1 MFVHCVCNSDSL
13 FTCCLS
19 DINYC
24 ALDLEECPAHS
35 RCSRHAPANYSCV
48 CEAPYSLNTDKDN
61 NNNNAI
67 CIRQKPDLSI
77 ATDLIHIIISVDH
90 EHFPGLLGVVNSAL
104 SHASQPERLK
114 FHVVLSDV
122 EKSILLS
129 YLGCYGYKDHPQL
142 EVTKLNTDWLKGRIK
157 VYTDAGTVGNLASLA
172 NFGRFLFH
180 EHFPELSRAVYLD
193 ADTAVLGDIGEFW
206 ERLLSTDQLLLA
218 VPRSLSIL
226 LSRSATKKN

>member
-1 MFVHCVCNSDSL
+1 MD
-13 FTCCLS
+13 
-19 DINYC
+19 
-24 ALDLEECPAHS
+24 P
-35 RCSRHAPANYSCV
+35 
-48 CEAPYSLNTDKDN
+48 
-61 NNNNAI
+61 
-67 CIRQKPDLSI
+67 
-77 ATDLIHIIISVDH
+77 IHIIISVDN

-104 SHASQPERLK
+104 SHTSQPERLK
-114 FHVVLSDV
+114 FHIVLSGI

-157 VYTDAGTVGNLASLA
+157 VYTDVGRVGNLASLA

-180 EHFPELSRAVYLD
+180 KHFPQLSRAIYLD

-218 VPRSLSIL
+218 VPR
-226 LSRSATKKN
+226 